1 MRVENRKGRF
11 SLRPDSIVNYRR
23 LYVDVFSV
31 AASLSQPEELFASA
45 AEAGVRAVFVV
56 DAWHESHM
64 PLARRYLELCRR
76 YGLDCRL
83 SESKPAEVFAAELC
97 DAECGEGCAVVT
109 RDYDAVKAA
118 GRCAVLIFQRGR
130 FWRVEDISEP
140 GGGRMDVV
148 VYGVED
154 APEGFRVVRSVEEL
168 RGLVGRAFIVVVG
181 DEGLAEELGVA
192 YLTREEWGEFVR
204 RYGKI

>member
-1 MRVENRKGRF
+1 MKVKNRKGRF

-23 LYVDVFSV
+23 LYIDVFSI

-45 AEAGVRAVFVV
+45 AEAGINAVFVV

-64 PLARRYLELCRR
+64 SLARRYLDLCRR

-83 SESKPAEVFAAELC
+83 SEQKPAEIYAVELC

-118 GRCAVLIFQRGR
+118 ERCTVLIFQRGR
-130 FWRVEDISEP
+130 FWRAQSLSKP
-140 GGGRMDVV
+140 G
-148 VYGVED
+148 
-154 APEGFRVVRSVEEL
+154 
-168 RGLVGRAFIVVVG
+168 
-181 DEGLAEELGVA
+181 
-192 YLTREEWGEFVR
+192 
-204 RYGKI
+204 